1 MVKQIPAKYFDGIDY
16 FRLEHFIF
24 CYGQINFV
32 GNAPIIVK
40 IHFTVNYCKN
50 QLNGDPDMQ
59 IPSLKSDCKYFLWQS
74 IFTVKSLFFTL
85 FLVVPLILIIQVA

>member
-59 IPSLKSDCKYFLWQS
+59 IPSLKSDCKYFLCKVFLQS
-74 IFTVKSLFFTL
+74 KAY
-85 FLVVPLILIIQVA
+85 FLPYF